1 MVMDGVC
8 SFITETSEDIFIDL
22 GKSHKG
28 FFSLRPEFQTKG
40 YINVVCEDA
49 LWRLMRFAWP
59 G

>member
-28 FFSLRPEFQTKG
+28 FFSLRPEFQTKA
-40 YINVVCEDA
+40 YINVVCEHA
-49 LWRLMRFAWP
+49 LWRLMRFA
-59 G
+59 